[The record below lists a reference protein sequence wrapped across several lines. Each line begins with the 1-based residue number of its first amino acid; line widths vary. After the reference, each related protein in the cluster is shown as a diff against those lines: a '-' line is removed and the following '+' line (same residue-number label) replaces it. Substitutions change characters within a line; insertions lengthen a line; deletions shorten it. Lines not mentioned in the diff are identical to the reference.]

1 MAAARFWWRIT
12 DFIARGPHEA
22 QHDPHK
28 ITPLNENAGFT
39 HLTKRWVNPHS
50 LYVREI
56 SEAER
61 VLASTLAKTIIRRR
75 KELGKTQEQVALEA
89 EMDRNHYQLM
99 EHARSDRKSNYP
111 ANPRLNTLIKLARVL
126 DVSVDTLLAEA
137 LAAHERVRRETE
149 R

>member
-1 MAAARFWWRIT
+1 M
-12 DFIARGPHEA
+12 
-22 QHDPHK
+22 
-28 ITPLNENAGFT
+28 
-39 HLTKRWVNPHS
+39 
-50 LYVREI
+50 REI

-111 ANPRLNTLIKLARVL
+111 ANPRLSTLIKLAKVL
-126 DVSVDTLLAEA
+126 DCSVEDLLADA
-137 LAAHERVRRETE
+137 LAEHERAE
-149 R
+149 RAAEAVNGY